1 MPLKATDVRKLIRR
15 LLDEG
20 KFVPPGARSHAR
32 KEMEKDGLT
41 DVDAVNVLRGGT
53 VREGEFENGSWRHR
67 VETQRMVFVVT
78 FDPEPEK
85 MPTAEESVD
94 ELELVIVTG
103 WRLSR

>member
-1 MPLKATDVRKLIRR
+1 
-15 LLDEG
+15 
-20 KFVPPGARSHAR
+20 
-32 KEMEKDGLT
+32 
-41 DVDAVNVLRGGT
+41 
-53 VREGEFENGSWRHR
+53 
-67 VETQRMVFVVT
+67 MVFVVT